1 MSLKLSLDL
10 CSRRWL
16 RTSLILERYLLA
28 LELWQLKILF
38 GFGRINFRI
47 LDLNKLRLFRFW
59 MSELRLFYSDINDGK
74 RIFEEVVFYIKLWNV
89 IRISC
94 SIIKIIFRNNIEEIV
109 RRLFFDNFD
118 KSTTFA
124 VPTSLLKRFQA
135 LFLIKLF
142 WRSTSNGSCY
152 CKGCIMLNWL
162 QFLMKRII
170 VCLVIYGVTVI
181 KMGCNKNFVNR

>member
-1 MSLKLSLDL
+1 M

-28 LELWQLKILF
+28 LGLWQLKILF

-74 RIFEEVVFYIKLWNV
+74 RIFEEVVFYIKWWNV

-94 SIIKIIFRNNIEEIV
+94 SIINIIFRNNIEKIV

-118 KSTTFA
+118 KSTKFA

-170 VCLVIYGVTVI
+170 VVWSYMVSP
-181 KMGCNKNFVNR
+181 